1 MVVWAFLPPTD
12 VWSTIWTPIII
23 DPETSQACPPNLPQ
37 TVHKTCFSYQVV
49 WGRVVDKVTASSPSP
64 WRSYVYVWW
73 HKKTH
78 EQVWTCAEHAWKVRE
93 RIGHIQETSRR
104 HVGVMWETCRNM
116 LETIW
121 EPYLTHTRTYK
132 KLFNIVGKSRD
143 CKSMVYSPSVQG
155 HSFKSEFLVVHS
167 WFMGLH
173 DNLKGPTPYLGFQKG
188 SYIALHNPL
197 PGRIQFFCRLWFRA
211 SCVCITSL
219 NTNLDC
225 FHFSGMLLNVW
236 GCFLV
241 HVWRIVGRVFVTC
254 LRQLWEDVE
263 SVLDIFREG
272 LWRSTN
278 LW

>member
-167 WFMGLH
+167 WFM
-173 DNLKGPTPYLGFQKG
+173 
-188 SYIALHNPL
+188 
-197 PGRIQFFCRLWFRA
+197 RW
-211 SCVCITSL
+211 CVCVCVPRICVGFPNHGDLMSCPYGQFSTFPVHLMSR
-219 NTNLDC
+219 NLVMLKYAQNLIVVDLF
-225 FHFSGMLLNVW
+225 FHF
-236 GCFLV
+236 FLK
-241 HVWRIVGRVFVTC
+241 F
-254 LRQLWEDVE
+254 
-263 SVLDIFREG
+263 
-272 LWRSTN
+272 
-278 LW
+278 